1 MLLTLAFCLFTSS
14 VMAQT
19 YYTPGART
27 TTLKAGEKYFISAA
41 TFYDSARPNL
51 LYNNKGAL
59 AYSDLLPNVTITDES
74 YLFTVEEV
82 GENNVYYVKN
92 NEGKYLQAN
101 TLTSTD
107 TKTGMNIVSY
117 HTVKGS
123 ISCGS
128 DVQACDAQGTKIE
141 YNDITAETPVVCV
154 YYDNAIGWRHI
165 SGLQTGKSTPFAFY
179 EVVESNAP
187 FEVTTDVDSPIYYTI
202 KNIRGNVYAR
212 YDGVGQSIKLRD
224 AIESVACL
232 FYFTAGE
239 TAGTYKIHNAVT
251 GKKCAATNSWTDD
264 GIDWYIKKSGN
275 TSYSGLAISNQETL
289 TDGGETN
296 EAWNDSGNA
305 HTSVAG
311 YGGNDAGS
319 VWAIDKYEGDLP
331 AIKLSTEGNIVLHY
345 IRSNRRTS
353 YVNFDGHNSTFKEGG
368 LGLSSYWYFVQDEEA
383 QATAPEGFIACRI
396 FNAAHATGVE
406 NHSSGFMG
414 TDAWPARVY
423 YIGAKEI
430 NNYGYII
437 RRTDVESNGWHDFS
451 GTSVGDYG
459 LDDDGSLWR
468 IYPAGKTTTDL
479 MQESATAK
487 ANALAYIAD
496 AEMADYFTYADE
508 AIATAKG
515 TIESVNTNDLVSA
528 VSALLNSTFESAITT
543 LTASEKGT
551 AAPAAG
557 EYIQLK
563 NKSYGTYLEAN
574 GSGLNGT
581 DKDGLSTFWAVE
593 AGDDANVKL
602 RNLSTGQ
609 YIGEI
614 RQSTAVSMVDGG
626 SEKQFAWKNQ
636 TDVYGVF
643 KETTGGDYAYGH
655 INGSNVLVGWE
666 PGAGATQWVVARAY
680 PLTVKYEFKG
690 KELENCRVE
699 TYVRSGGT
707 YTVMN
712 PYPYKY
718 VTVGSCMVGETP
730 LGAVDGNWTVTVTEP
745 TTVTVTLE
753 EILPFKTSTD
763 ENFLIWHYL
772 QVNSSSWKYV
782 TKTDGGT
789 SSTTSVEQ
797 LDDKAQWAFVGDA
810 INGFKILNKDTDYL
824 NYSLSVDATTDGT
837 AAYMKQ
843 EEKTWQ
849 IERGNGG
856 FVIRQGETECL
867 NDFGSAGVLKVWNNA
882 NAPAGNGSAFRSLEF
897 GVADLSELVNPMGM
911 SVYALQAERSP
922 LMYSTAETTKLS
934 SGLFEQL
941 SENANDVNQQFV
953 ILRTQA
959 TPEGYFYLYS
969 VGAKKFVDENLNFT
983 DYPSPVLSFESSN
996 HKVYPWWVK
1005 IDEKYVIPAN
1015 NGTDGNKLYHVEGGA
1030 DDDGKRYR
1038 IVYVG
1043 SYSDYSLLTD
1053 IEQAEDMIKDASELS
1068 NEKVYTVSTYERG
1081 YWCHNDGKTALWST
1095 VNAGKEPASNDP
1107 DQQFAFLTVA
1117 DHTYLYSI
1125 GAQKFVVMS
1134 EPDAKGQTYTTYS
1147 EVPTQGVEL
1156 LAANGSR
1163 FYPFVAAFVNGESKH
1178 HIGISNSYEPPVI
1191 SFYNNLGDGG
1201 NKVKI
1206 REVTAGYMADGAAEL
1221 LANAVATIDSYLVDQ
1236 ELKPELLA
1244 LINRANEL
1252 LGLGYLDAEDTGALT
1267 NAKTTAQGVYD
1278 NDAATSGQLTEQ
1290 VELLTEAITAV
1301 TYVREVA
1308 DFKNAYVYTF
1318 VSKRGWMGA
1327 DGTDGVI
1334 SGTGAADNTN
1344 YQWAVYKSERG
1355 YSYLYNIGKAQF
1367 MGVETRNNTQMPF
1380 SATPQTTGLTFKKS
1394 AWTDYPIMFSMDNQS
1409 VVNNNKAGQMICWT
1423 GGWNN
1428 LEDDGS
1434 NHQVAIVGALA
1445 EETLTTIAEA
1455 VNRYEA
1461 IQALETAIAAAQ
1473 AKVDEMSD
1481 AIGYYSSSIDN
1492 VDTKL
1497 EAIVAFK
1504 EGITESTTVPEI
1516 EEQTV
1521 AAEEIAASFSL
1532 NLPEAGK
1539 FYRFSYDYGDAGVK
1553 YVQAVAS
1560 NASSKANGMLMSA
1573 EQGVASIFYYD
1584 GGEDSESIDDDKL
1597 LSYSTGQYV
1606 RETGNTRGLQ
1616 AVGSAAGA
1624 ASFAASTVAGKLYI
1638 YAGDSFHAN
1647 KSGDVYFVDH
1657 CDVPHAPT
1665 HNFTVEEVTTLPVT
1679 VSAVGYAT
1687 FYTPVAVTIPET
1699 VTAYVISETATNSV
1713 VLKEVTGVVPA
1724 GTGLIL
1730 EGEEGVHTFAIATE
1744 GIPAEFDKGLLQ
1756 GSTAKTYVT
1765 AVANTTYYVLAKPA
1779 GAADAG
1785 LYKAKLDKIEGTA
1798 FLNGANKVYLPV
1810 EVAAQAAPVMFSF
1823 RRGEGTTGIG
1833 ELESTAN
1840 GQQPTAVYDL
1850 AGRRVL
1856 NPTKGM
1862 YIVNGKKVVIK

>member
-1 MLLTLAFCLFTSS
+1 MLLALVLCAFTSS

-19 YYTPGART
+19 FYTPGERT
-27 TTLKAGEKYFISAA
+27 TTLEAGKKYFISVA
-41 TFYDSARPNL
+41 TWYNGDACTNL
-51 LYNNKGAL
+51 LRNNGGTL
-59 AYSDLLPNVTITDES
+59 AKSDKLPDAVVYDEAF
-74 YLFTVEEV
+74 LFTVEEV
-82 GENNVYYVKN
+82 GEGYLAYIKN
-92 NEGKYLQAN
+92 SDSKYIQADN
-101 TLTSTD
+101 LASTE
-107 TKTGMNIVSY
+107 TKTGVYVIPYYTGKAVC
-117 HTVKGS
+117 
-123 ISCGS
+123 CGN
-128 DVQACDAQGTKIE
+128 DVDACDEDGDKIA
-141 YNDITAETPVVCV
+141 YADIDGDTPIVTVQKNSD
-154 YYDNAIGWRHI
+154 YTISENRNGWRYI
-165 SGLQTGKSTPFAFY
+165 GGLSAGVNWCTAFAFY
-179 EVVESNAP
+179 EAKEVADP
-187 FEVTTDVDSPIYYTI
+187 FEVTTDESNPIYYTI
-202 KNIRGNVYAR
+202 KNVRGNVYAR
-212 YDGVGQSIKLRD
+212 YDGATQSIKLRD
-224 AIESVACL
+224 AIEGSRCM

-251 GKKCAATNSWTDD
+251 DKKCAATNSWTDD
-264 GIDWYIKKSGN
+264 GTDWYIKKSGN
-275 TSYSGLAISNQETL
+275 TSYSGLAIANQETL
-289 TDGGETN
+289 TDGGKTN

-319 VWAIDKYEGDLP
+319 VWAIEKWEGDVP

-353 YVNFDGHNSTFKEGG
+353 YVNFDGHNSIFKEGG

-383 QATAPEGFIACRI
+383 QANAPAGFIACRI

-437 RRTDVESNGWHDFS
+437 RRTDDESNGWHDYS
-451 GTSVGDYG
+451 GTYVGDYSLG
-459 LDDDGSLWR
+459 DDGSLWS
-468 IYPAGKTTTDL
+468 IYPADKTVDQLKT
-479 MQESATAK
+479 EAAAAK
-487 ANALAYIAD
+487 TNALAYIAD
-496 AEMADYFTYADE
+496 AEMADYFTYTDE
-508 AIATAKG
+508 AIATAK
-515 TIESVNTNDLVSA
+515 EVVEAVNTDDLVSA
-528 VSALLNSTFESAITT
+528 VSGHIAINAAMAT
-543 LTASEKGT
+543 LKASERGT
-551 AAPAAG
+551 AVPVAG

-643 KETTGGDYAYGH
+643 KETTGGNYAYGH

-680 PLTVKYEFKG
+680 LLTVKYEFKG

-753 EILPFKTSTD
+753 ESLPFKTSTD

-824 NYSLSVDATTDGT
+824 NYSLSVDATTNGT

-882 NAPAGNGSAFRSLEF
+882 DAPAGNGSAFRALEF
-897 GVADLSELVNPMGM
+897 GVADLSELVNPMSM

-1015 NGTDGNKLYHVEGGA
+1015 NGTDGNKLYHIEGGA

-1053 IEQAEDMIKDASELS
+1053 IEQAEDMIKDANELS

-1095 VNAGKEPASNDP
+1095 VNADKEPASNDP
-1107 DQQFAFLTVA
+1107 AQQFAFLTVA

-1147 EVPTQGVEL
+1147 EEPTQGVEL
-1156 LAANGSR
+1156 LAATGNR
-1163 FYPFVAAFVNGESKH
+1163 FYPFVAAFVDGDSRH

-1191 SFYNNLGDGG
+1191 SFYNDLGDGG
-1201 NKVKI
+1201 NKIKI

-1221 LANAVATIDSYLVDQ
+1221 LANAVATIDSYLAAH

-1301 TYVREVA
+1301 TYVREVE

-1394 AWTDYPIMFSMDNQS
+1394 AWTDYPIMFSMDNQY

-1428 LEDDGS
+1428 LKDDGN
-1434 NHQVAIVGALA
+1434 NHQVTIVGALA

-1455 VNRYEA
+1455 VKLYEDSKERAEA

-1473 AKVDEMSD
+1473 ARVDEMSD

-1492 VDTKL
+1492 VETAL
-1497 EAIVAFK
+1497 AAIVTFK
-1504 EGITESTTVPEI
+1504 EGITESTTVPKI
-1516 EEQTV
+1516 EEQTA
-1521 AAEEIAASFSL
+1521 AAEVIIASFSL
-1532 NLPEAGK
+1532 NLPETGK
-1539 FYRFSYDYGDAGVK
+1539 YYRFSYNYGAAGVK

-1560 NASSKANGMLMSA
+1560 EVKDKENSMLMTD
-1573 EQGVASIFYYD
+1573 EQGAASIFYYD
-1584 GGEDSESIDDDKL
+1584 GSKL
-1597 LSYSTGQYV
+1597 LSYSAGRYV
-1606 RETGNTRGLQ
+1606 RDEGGNRGLQ
-1616 AVGSAAGA
+1616 TVGATAGA
-1624 ASFAASTVAGKLYI
+1624 ASFTAGSVAGKLYI
-1638 YAGDSFHAN
+1638 TVGHSLHAN
-1647 KSGDVYFVDH
+1647 ISGSGDEAIYFVDH
-1657 CDVPHAPT
+1657 CSSPHAPE
-1665 HNFTVEEVTTLPVT
+1665 HNFTVEEVTILPVT
-1679 VSAVGYAT
+1679 VTAVGYAT
-1687 FYTPVAVTIPET
+1687 FYAPVGVRLPVGVTAHTVTVNGNVAELSEAVTE
-1699 VTAYVISETATNSV
+1699 
-1713 VLKEVTGVVPA
+1713 VPA
-1724 GTGLIL
+1724 EHGVIL
-1730 EGEEGVHTFAIATE
+1730 KGEEGSYELTIIDEDLDDLDNALAGTVERTLVTKVEGDAYYILAVKEGVAGMYNPINGDTKTE
-1744 GIPAEFDKGLLQ
+1744 FYNA
-1756 GSTAKTYVT
+1756 SH
-1765 AVANTTYYVLAKPA
+1765 
-1779 GAADAG
+1779 
-1785 LYKAKLDKIEGTA
+1785 KA
-1798 FLNGANKVYLPV
+1798 YLHLPS
-1810 EVAAQAAPVMFSF
+1810 AQQSVGF
-1823 RRGEGTTGIG
+1823 RFGRGTTSI
-1833 ELESTAN
+1833 ETSTSDA
-1840 GQQPTAVYDL
+1840 QVPLVIYDIM
-1850 AGRRVL
+1850 GRRVEKME
-1856 NPTKGM
+1856 KGI
-1862 YIVNGKKVVIK
+1862 YIVNGKKVIR

>member
-1 MLLTLAFCLFTSS
+1 MLLALALCAFASS
-14 VMAQT
+14 IKAQT
-19 YYTPGART
+19 YYKPGNRI
-27 TTLKAGEKYFISAA
+27 TTLEAGKKYFISAA
-41 TFYDSARPNL
+41 TFYGSARPNL
-51 LYNNKGAL
+51 LYNNNGTL
-59 AYSDLLPNVTITDES
+59 AYSSSMPDVIIADVS

-82 GENNVYYVKN
+82 GENNVYYLKN
-92 NEGKYLQAN
+92 NQDEYLQAN
-101 TLTSTD
+101 SLTSTVD
-107 TKTGMNIVSY
+107 KTGVTIVPY
-117 HTVKGS
+117 YNVKGTV
-123 ISCGS
+123 SCGN

-141 YNDITAETPVVCV
+141 YNDITAETPIVCV
-154 YYDNAIGWRHI
+154 YYDNATGWRHI

-179 EVVESNAP
+179 EVVELTDP
-187 FEVTTDVDSPIYYTI
+187 FEVTTDVNSPIYYTI
-202 KNIRGNVYAR
+202 RNMRGNAYAE
-212 YDGVGQSIKLRD
+212 YDGASRAMLLKS
-224 AIESVACL
+224 SVTSAANL
-232 FYFTAGE
+232 FYFTAGTE
-239 TAGTYKIHNAVT
+239 AGTYKIHNAAT
-251 GKKCAATNSWTDD
+251 SNNCAATNSWTAN
-264 GIDWYIKKSGN
+264 GIDWYIKVSGN
-275 TSYSGLAISNQETL
+275 TSYSGYAIANQETL

-296 EAWNDSGNA
+296 EAWNDYQNT
-305 HTSVAG
+305 HTSIAM

-319 VWAIDKYEGDLP
+319 VWAIEKYTAEVP
-331 AIKLSTEGNIVLHY
+331 AIKMSTESEKHLYFIKNDRVNKFANYVKSGSVFTETSA
-345 IRSNRRTS
+345 SN
-353 YVNFDGHNSTFKEGG
+353 YG
-368 LGLSSYWYFVQDEEA
+368 SYWYFVEKTDAENV
-383 QATAPEGFIACRI
+383 PEGFKACYI
-396 FNAAHATGVE
+396 YNAANDKPVQ
-406 NHSSGFMG
+406 NHSKGDMSAVDDATYPAKVYLVGVHESTYWGYVIYPQGDTSGWNDQAGQSVTNWDYNTDGSIWSIFSADKTETQLKTEAAAAK
-414 TDAWPARVY
+414 TDALNA
-423 YIGAKEI
+423 IA
-430 NNYGYII
+430 NY
-437 RRTDVESNGWHDFS
+437 EH
-451 GTSVGDYG
+451 
-459 LDDDGSLWR
+459 
-468 IYPAGKTTTDL
+468 
-479 MQESATAK
+479 
-487 ANALAYIAD
+487 
-496 AEMADYFTYADE
+496 ADYYTYADE

-515 TIESVNTNDLVSA
+515 TIEGVNTNDLASA
-528 VSALLNSTFESAITT
+528 VSALLNSTIESAITT

-551 AAPAAG
+551 AAPVAG
-557 EYIQLK
+557 EYIQLR
-563 NKSYGTYLEAN
+563 NR
-574 GSGLNGT
+574 
-581 DKDGLSTFWAVE
+581 KDGKYLKANDSDAENSDDAKDWATIWVVE
-593 AGDDANVKL
+593 AGEDGNVKL
-602 RNLSTGQ
+602 KNLSTED
-609 YIGEI
+609 YIGQI
-614 RQSTAVSMVDGG
+614 RQSTTVSMTADAP
-626 SEKQFAWKNQ
+626 SQIAFTNQ
-636 TDVYGVF
+636 TDAYAVF
-643 KETTGGDYAYGH
+643 KDVSGEDYAYGH
-655 INGSNVLVGWE
+655 VNGGKLVGWQPNAE
-666 PGAGATQWVVARAY
+666 ATQWLVSQVY
-680 PLTVKYEFKG
+680 PLTIVYQFNGKDLADLTINTFVKFG
-690 KELENCRVE
+690 D
-699 TYVRSGGT
+699 TYSI
-707 YTVMN
+707 MN

-753 EILPFKTSTD
+753 ESLPFKTSTD

-824 NYSLSVDATTDGT
+824 NYSLSVDATTNGT

-882 NAPAGNGSAFRSLEF
+882 NAPAGNGSAFRVLEF

-922 LMYSTAETTKLS
+922 LMYSTMETTKLS

-953 ILRTQA
+953 ILRTKA

-1015 NGTDGNKLYHVEGGA
+1015 TGTDGNKLYHIEGG
-1030 DDDGKRYR
+1030 DNDDGKRYR

-1043 SYSDYSLLTD
+1043 SYSDYSLLAD

-1107 DQQFAFLTVA
+1107 AQQFAFLTVA

-1125 GAQKFVVMS
+1125 GAQKFVVK
-1134 EPDAKGQTYTTYS
+1134 EGDYTTYS
-1147 EVPTQGVEL
+1147 DVPSQSIEL
-1156 LAANGSR
+1156 LAATGNR

-1191 SFYNNLGDGG
+1191 SFYNDLGDGG
-1201 NKVKI
+1201 NKIKI

-1221 LANAVATIDSYLVDQ
+1221 LANAVATIDSYLAAH

-1252 LGLGYLDAEDTGALT
+1252 LGLGYLDAEDTEALT

-1301 TYVREVA
+1301 TYVREVE

-1394 AWTDYPIMFSMDNQS
+1394 AWTDYPIMFSMDNQY
-1409 VVNNNKAGQMICWT
+1409 VVNNNKEGQMICWT

-1560 NASSKANGMLMSA
+1560 GVADKTNGMVMTE
-1573 EQGVASIFYYD
+1573 EQGAASIFYYA
-1584 GGEDSESIDDDKL
+1584 DSKL
-1597 LSYSTGQYV
+1597 LSYSAGQYV
-1606 RETGNTRGLQ
+1606 RDENSYRGLQ
-1616 AVGSAAGA
+1616 DVDAAAGA
-1624 ASFAASTVAGKLYI
+1624 ASFTASTVLGKLYI
-1638 YAGDSFHAN
+1638 FAGASFHAN
-1647 KSGDVYFVDH
+1647 KSNDVYFVDH
-1657 CDVPHAPT
+1657 CGSGHNPE
-1665 HNFTVEEVTTLPVT
+1665 HNFTVEEVTTLPVA
-1679 VSAVGYAT
+1679 VSAAGYAT
-1687 FYTPVAVTIPET
+1687 LYAPV
-1699 VTAYVISETATNSV
+1699 S
-1713 VLKEVTGVVPA
+1713 LQ
-1724 GTGLIL
+1724 
-1730 EGEEGVHTFAIATE
+1730 
-1744 GIPAEFDKGLLQ
+1744 IPAEGVKVYTAEVTDTYVSLIELEGNVIPANTGVMLEAGE
-1756 GSTAKTYVT
+1756 GSYDFTVVADAPDGITSDFVGACPKSKMKDGVKTYT
-1765 AVANTTYYVLAKPA
+1765 LQKPTD
-1779 GAADAG
+1779 GEVG
-1785 LYKAKLDKIEGTA
+1785 FYRFKGTKPI
-1798 FLNGANKVYLPV
+1798 NGFRAWVELPS
-1810 EVAAQAAPVMFSF
+1810 ESNAQALRIRFG
-1823 RRGEGTTGIG
+1823 RGEGTTAID
-1833 ELESTAN
+1833 ELEATAN

-1856 NPTKGM
+1856 NPAKGM

>member
-1 MLLTLAFCLFTSS
+1 MKKIFTMLLALVLCAFTSK
-14 VMAQT
+14 VVAQTT
-19 YYTPGART
+19 YYTPGERT
-27 TTLKAGEKYFISAA
+27 TTLEAGKKYFISVA
-41 TFYDSARPNL
+41 TWYNGDACTNL
-51 LYNNKGAL
+51 LRNNGGTL
-59 AYSDLLPNVTITDES
+59 AKSDKLPDAVVYDEAF
-74 YLFTVEEV
+74 LFTVEEV
-82 GENNVYYVKN
+82 GEGYLAYIKN
-92 NEGKYLQAN
+92 SDSKYIQADN
-101 TLTSTD
+101 LASTE
-107 TKTGMNIVSY
+107 TKTGVYVIPYYTGKAVC
-117 HTVKGS
+117 
-123 ISCGS
+123 CGN
-128 DVQACDAQGTKIE
+128 DVDACDEDGNKIA
-141 YNDITAETPVVCV
+141 YADIDDDTPIVTVQKNSD
-154 YYDNAIGWRHI
+154 YTISENRNGWRYI
-165 SGLQTGKSTPFAFY
+165 GGLSAGVNWCTAFAFY
-179 EVVESNAP
+179 EAKEVADP
-187 FEVTTDVDSPIYYTI
+187 FEVTTDESNPIYYTI
-202 KNIRGNVYAR
+202 KNVRGNAYAE
-212 YDGVGQSIKLRD
+212 YDGASRAMLLKS
-224 AIESVACL
+224 SVTSAANL
-232 FYFTAGE
+232 FYFTAGTE
-239 TAGTYKIHNAVT
+239 AGTYKIHNAAT
-251 GKKCAATNSWTDD
+251 SNNCAATNSWTVD
-264 GIDWYIKKSGN
+264 GIDWYIKVSGN
-275 TSYSGLAISNQETL
+275 TSYSGYAIANQETL

-296 EAWNDSGNA
+296 EAWNDFQNT
-305 HTSVAG
+305 HTSIAT

-319 VWAIDKYEGDLP
+319 VWAIEKYTAEVP
-331 AIKLSTEGNIVLHY
+331 AIKMSTESEKHLYFIKNDRVNKFANYVKSGSVFTETSA
-345 IRSNRRTS
+345 SN
-353 YVNFDGHNSTFKEGG
+353 YG
-368 LGLSSYWYFVQDEEA
+368 SYWYFVEKTDAENV
-383 QATAPEGFIACRI
+383 PEGFKACYI
-396 FNAAHATGVE
+396 YNAANDKPVQ
-406 NHSSGFMG
+406 NHSNGYMSAVD
-414 TDAWPARVY
+414 DA
-423 YIGAKEI
+423 
-430 NNYGYII
+430 
-437 RRTDVESNGWHDFS
+437 
-451 GTSVGDYG
+451 
-459 LDDDGSLWR
+459 
-468 IYPAGKTTTDL
+468 IYPAKVYLVGAHESTYWGYVIYPQGDTSGWNDQAGQSVTNWDYNTDGSIWSIFSADKTETQLKAEAAAAKTDAL
-479 MQESATAK
+479 NAI
-487 ANALAYIAD
+487 ANY
-496 AEMADYFTYADE
+496 EHADYYTYADE

-515 TIESVNTNDLVSA
+515 TIEGVNTNDLASA

-557 EYIQLK
+557 EYIQLR
-563 NKSYGTYLEAN
+563 NR
-574 GSGLNGT
+574 
-581 DKDGLSTFWAVE
+581 KDGKYLKANDSDAENSDDAKDWATIWVVE
-593 AGDDANVKL
+593 AGEDGNVKL
-602 RNLSTGQ
+602 KNLSTED
-609 YIGEI
+609 YIGQI
-614 RQSTAVSMVDGG
+614 RQSTTVSMTADAP
-626 SEKQFAWKNQ
+626 SQIAFTNQ
-636 TDVYGVF
+636 TDAYAVF
-643 KETTGGDYAYGH
+643 KDVSGADYAYGH
-655 INGSNVLVGWE
+655 VNGGKLVGWE
-666 PGAGATQWVVARAY
+666 PNAEATQWLVSQVY
-680 PLTVKYEFKG
+680 PLTIVYQFNGKDLADLTINTFVKFG
-690 KELENCRVE
+690 D
-699 TYVRSGGT
+699 TYSI
-707 YTVMN
+707 MN

-753 EILPFKTSTD
+753 ESLPFKTSTD

-824 NYSLSVDATTDGT
+824 NYSLSVDATTNGT

-882 NAPAGNGSAFRSLEF
+882 NAPAGNGSAFRALEF

-922 LMYSTAETTKLS
+922 LMYSTMETTKLS

-953 ILRTQA
+953 ILRTKA

-1015 NGTDGNKLYHVEGGA
+1015 TGTDGNKLYHIEGG
-1030 DDDGKRYR
+1030 DNDDGKRYR

-1043 SYSDYSLLTD
+1043 SYSDYSLLAD

-1095 VNAGKEPASNDP
+1095 VNADKEPASNDP
-1107 DQQFAFLTVA
+1107 AQQFAFLTVA

-1125 GAQKFVVMS
+1125 GAQKFVVK
-1134 EPDAKGQTYTTYS
+1134 EGDYTTYS
-1147 EVPTQGVEL
+1147 DVPSQSIEL
-1156 LAANGSR
+1156 LAATGNR

-1191 SFYNNLGDGG
+1191 SFYNDLGDGG
-1201 NKVKI
+1201 NKIKI

-1221 LANAVATIDSYLVDQ
+1221 LANAVATIDSYLVAQ

-1394 AWTDYPIMFSMDNQS
+1394 AWTDYPIMFSMDNQY
-1409 VVNNNKAGQMICWT
+1409 VVNNNKAGKMICWT

-1560 NASSKANGMLMSA
+1560 GVENKTNGMVMTE
-1573 EQGVASIFYYD
+1573 EQGAASIFYYAD
-1584 GGEDSESIDDDKL
+1584 GKL
-1597 LSYSTGQYV
+1597 LSYSAGQYV
-1606 RETGNTRGLQ
+1606 RDENSYRGLQ
-1616 AVGSAAGA
+1616 DVDAAAGA
-1624 ASFAASTVAGKLYI
+1624 ASFTASTVLGKLYI
-1638 YAGDSFHAN
+1638 FAGASFHAN
-1647 KSGDVYFVDH
+1647 KSNDVYFVDH
-1657 CDVPHAPT
+1657 CGSGHNPE
-1665 HNFTVEEVTTLPVT
+1665 HNFTVEEVTELPVT

-1687 FYTPVAVTIPET
+1687 FYTPVAVTIPGT

-1730 EGEEGVHTFAIATE
+1730 EGGEGVHTFAIATE

-1779 GAADAG
+1779 GAADVG
-1785 LYKAKLDKIEGTA
+1785 LYKAKLDKNKA

-1810 EVAAQAAPVMFSF
+1810 EVAAQAAPAMFSF
-1823 RRGEGTTGIG
+1823 RRGGGTTGIG